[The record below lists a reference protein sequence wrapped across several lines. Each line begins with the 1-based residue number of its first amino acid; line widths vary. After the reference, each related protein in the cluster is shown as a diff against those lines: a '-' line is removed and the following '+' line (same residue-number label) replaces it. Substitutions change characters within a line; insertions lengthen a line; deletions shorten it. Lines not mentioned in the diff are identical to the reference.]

1 MSAGIGIKVDLRG
14 IAEVQSRLARL
25 PGELRDK
32 AISAA
37 INKTAQKARAEINR
51 AIPQEYA
58 VKADEVRSA
67 ISLRSAS
74 TGNLQAVI
82 DIFGSKSKRGRSAN
96 MIRFLAVAVAAGASF
111 KTRGA
116 VGIKKKDIA
125 ALKRQLG
132 FRIRR
137 AAGLKTVDGAFIA
150 NKGRTVFMREGKARL
165 PIKPVQVIGF
175 SQMFN
180 ARKIRDRVMAKID
193 KDLLDEVDRAIKSVL
208 ARAA

>member
-1 MSAGIGIKVDLRG
+1 MSGIGLKVDIRG
-14 IAEVQSRLARL
+14 IAEVQRRIGRL
-25 PGELRDK
+25 PGELQGK
-32 AISAA
+32 AMSAA

-74 TGNLQAVI
+74 GGNLQAVI
-82 DIFGSKSKRGRSAN
+82 DVFGSKSRRGRSAN

-111 KTRGA
+111 KARGA

-132 FRIRR
+132 FKIRR
-137 AAGLKTVDGAFIA
+137 AGGLKKIEGAFIG
-150 NKGRTVFMREGKARL
+150 NKGRTVFIRTGDARL
-165 PIKPVQVIGF
+165 PIEPVQVIGF

-180 ARKIRDRVMAKID
+180 DRKIRDRVMAKVD
-193 KDLLDEVDRAIKSVL
+193 KDLLDEVDRAIKAVL

>member
-58 VKADEVRSA
+58 VKADEVRGA
-67 ISLRSAS
+67 ISLNSARA
-74 TGNLQAVI
+74 GNLQAVI

-111 KTRGA
+111 KARGA

-137 AAGLKTVDGAFIA
+137 AGGLKKIEGAFIG
-150 NKGRTVFMREGKARL
+150 NKGRTVFMREGEARL

-175 SQMFN
+175 SQMFS

-193 KDLLDEVDRAIKSVL
+193 KALLDEVDRAIKAVL